1 MCILG
6 FSPPHRNRGLKTL
19 THIEDAQSQDSLPE
33 APAGATANLPG
44 DADSVLQTYHRRREQ
59 FEADH
64 QVAADQTT
72 RWMHVRLIAF
82 FAALGLFI
90 AGLATAAAVQK
101 FLLATATVAF
111 AGFVAAVVAHRRARR
126 KRDDLA
132 VLRDINQHA
141 ASRFERKWKEI
152 PEPKTL
158 NSWQHIAFVRDLDLF
173 GHASLSQLLGTAHTP
188 TGRATVSRWLL
199 KPADPPTI
207 ELRQQSVAELAPQL
221 DLRQQFE
228 LLALPMAGNSP
239 DTEPFVRWAES
250 EPWLASRP
258 GILWTA
264 RLLPLLTLT
273 LAVIQVVGVSVS
285 SLWLWVTLAG
295 AAWWAWTMLAGIVI
309 SFWKLGPVHEIFAQ
323 ISSREGEIRRYA
335 QLFQLAN
342 NFPADS
348 EELRRLKDELC
359 GNHRGADYQLDRL
372 ARIVA
377 LADLRFS
384 PMIYLPVQAF
394 TLWDFHVLHLIEKW
408 QRDAGPHARKWFS
421 ALGELEALSAL
432 SSVAHDHP
440 RWVFPKV
447 HYDVESNPT
456 IVAEKLGHPL
466 LSESSRVVNNVQLG
480 PPGRF
485 LLVTGSNMSGK
496 STLLRSIGANIVL
509 AQAGGPVCAQRFEM
523 PPVKVE
529 TSMRIQ
535 DSLED
540 GVSFFM
546 AELKRLKEIVDVAQ
560 DLGEKRAPQLVYLL
574 DEILLGTNSAERQTA
589 VRRVMEHLLKHQ
601 AIGAITTHDL
611 QLAESPALAEA
622 CVAVNFRESFDRD
635 AEGRSRMTFDYHLR
649 EGIATTTNAL
659 RLLEMVGL
667 GEASGDA

>member
-1 MCILG
+1 M
-6 FSPPHRNRGLKTL
+6 
-19 THIEDAQSQDSLPE
+19 THIEDAQSQESLPE
-33 APAGATANLPG
+33 TPPGASAGLPEDG
-44 DADSVLQTYHRRREQ
+44 DTVLRIYHGRREQ
-59 FEADH
+59 FDAEH
-64 QVAADQTT
+64 QVAADRTT
-72 RWMHVRLIAF
+72 RWMHLRLIAF
-82 FAALGLFI
+82 FAAMGLFI
-90 AGLATAAAVQK
+90 AGLATEATIQMLLMAAA
-101 FLLATATVAF
+101 TVVF
-111 AGFVAAVVAHRRARR
+111 AGFIAGVIAHRRARR
-126 KRDDLA
+126 QRDDLA
-132 VLRDINQHA
+132 ILRDINQHA
-141 ASRFERKWKEI
+141 ASRYERKWKEF

-199 KPADPPTI
+199 EPAAPATI

-228 LLALPMAGNSP
+228 LFALPMAGNSP

-250 EPWLASRP
+250 EPWLASRS

-273 LAVIQVVGVSVS
+273 LAVLQAVGV
-285 SLWLWVTLAG
+285 LE
-295 AAWWAWTMLAGIVI
+295 AAWWAWTMLASIVF

-342 NFPADS
+342 TFPAAS
-348 EELRRLKDELC
+348 EELRRLKEELC
-359 GNHRGADYQLDRL
+359 GNNRGADFQLDRL

-377 LADLRFS
+377 LADMRFS

-440 RWVFPKV
+440 RWTFPKV
-447 HYDVESNPT
+447 HDDAESNPSV
-456 IVAEKLGHPL
+456 VAEKMGHPL
-466 LSESSRVVNNVQLG
+466 LSEASRVVNDVQLG

-509 AQAGGPVCAQRFEM
+509 AQAGGPVCAQRFEI

-560 DLGEKRAPQLVYLL
+560 DLGEKRTPQLVYLL

-589 VRRVMEHLLKHQ
+589 VRRVMEHLLRHR

-611 QLAESPALAEA
+611 QLAESPALAAA
-622 CVAVNFRESFDRD
+622 CEAVNFRESFDRD
-635 AEGRSRMTFDYHLR
+635 EEGRRRMTFDYHLR

-667 GEASGDA
+667 GDEHEDA